1 MSTNLNM
8 RSTPFAPFNL
18 IYDINRDP
26 SSLSGSDIHTKK
38 SVPTVPLHE
47 KFLLTHGGSR

>member
-18 IYDINRDP
+18 IDDINRDP
-26 SSLSGSDIHTKK
+26 SSLSGSDTHTKNLFQLFLSMK
-38 SVPTVPLHE
+38 S
-47 KFLLTHGGSR
+47 FF